1 MESKFFVFLLILSL
15 VANAYFISLEEQPLI
30 EKIQVQEIKI
40 RINNL
45 QKENDGLQAQINQDN
60 KLLQFYGSQFESY
73 RKKISELENRCKSH
87 TTGLYGL
94 AALQAPAIVQ
104 AVQPDSTVAEESDM
118 VNISVEIQLG
128 EGRVL
133 FQTTPLMGVL
143 FQDAGNTAVLVAE
156 KKTGKSLSSSDVIF
170 SINAKNQIPRV
181 EGPSAGAL
189 MTLITI
195 SALDRNIKLNNSITL
210 TGTIDSKGNIGV
222 IGGVLEKAKAA
233 KSGGKTLFL
242 VPKENSELVT
252 YKYVEK
258 KFSDFTFVERVPE
271 IMDAKEYIEK
281 NVEIRTEY
289 VETIDDVLSYEK

>member
-1 MESKFFVFLLILSL
+1 MKFKFLVFLLIFSL
-15 VANAYFISLEEQPLI
+15 VANAYFISFEGQPLI
-30 EKIQVQEIKI
+30 EKIQVQEMQN

-45 QKENDGLQAQINQDN
+45 QKENEDIQAQINQDN
-60 KLLQFYGSQFESY
+60 KLQQFYDSQFESY

-87 TTGLYGL
+87 TTGLYGF

-104 AVQPDSTVAEESDM
+104 AVQPDSIVAEESAM

-156 KKTGKSLSSSDVIF
+156 NKTGKSLSSSDVIF

-195 SALDRNIKLNNSITL
+195 SAIDRNIKLNNSITL

-233 KSGGKTLFL
+233 KAGGKILFL
-242 VPKENSELVT
+242 IPKENSKLVT

-258 KFSDFTFVERVPE
+258 NFGDFTFVERVPE
-271 IMDAKEYIEK
+271 IMNAREYIEK
-281 NVEIRTEY
+281 NVGIRTKY
-289 VETIDDVLSYEK
+289 VGTIDDVLSYEK

>member
-1 MESKFFVFLLILSL
+1 M
-15 VANAYFISLEEQPLI
+15 QT
-30 EKIQVQEIKI
+30 

-45 QKENDGLQAQINQDN
+45 QKENEDIRAQINQNN
-60 KLLQFYGSQFESY
+60 KLLQFYDSQFESY
-73 RKKISELENRCKSH
+73 RKKIFELENSFKPGSS
-87 TTGLYGL
+87 GIKGF
-94 AALQAPAIVQ
+94 ANLQGPAVFKAI
-104 AVQPDSTVAEESDM
+104 QPDSTVAAEGAM
-118 VNISVEIQLG
+118 VDVSVEIQPE

-133 FQTTPLMGVL
+133 VQTTPLMDVL

-156 KKTGKSLSSSDVIF
+156 NKTRKSLSSSDVIF

-195 SALDRNIKLNNSITL
+195 SAIDRNIKLNNSITL

-222 IGGVLEKAKAA
+222 IGGVFEKAKAA

-242 VPKENSELVT
+242 IPKENSELVT

-258 KFSDFTFVERVPE
+258 KFGDFTFVERVPE
-271 IMDAKEYIEK
+271 IMDAKEYVEK
-281 NVEIRTEY
+281 NVGIRTEY